1 MGVQKATAK
10 MSKHRNL
17 ALAFLLVLIRIQVGH
32 GCRVSEFA
40 CRGPNGL
47 CLPLDKYCDGK
58 DDCGDGSDEPKF
70 CTVCNRTYYGDV
82 GRTYALRVPPPQW
95 TRLPFLCHLTF
106 TASGH
111 DQGDI
116 VQIIFDGFSVGRFD
130 EGLVDGDGDTLDTS
144 LSPSG
149 ELPGCPEGFMQLSE
163 LGRPF
168 TGGSW
173 CGSASGHQLYYS
185 ETATVT
191 ISVKVFHPPVQGNNP
206 FEFRIRYK
214 FISQSDAIVRYGAP
228 SELLELGQVTPGTYC
243 TRQFDECYRKKCRL
257 QSPNYPGM
265 YPRNVTC
272 YWTIRQKT
280 VPTCKHAMI
289 GVSQESEHK
298 ALVKRSIASLNK
310 TSRSVRAWS
319 DCTGERDH
327 LIFYDGSSTN
337 DPVLAKYCG
346 GDWLP
351 RVVSR
356 GSEMLV
362 AFHSSPF
369 SAPLQT
375 ATPNRGF
382 ELDVDILYTDSDS
395 YDFAKGERT
404 CEFHV
409 NASNP
414 DDVLMSRRGRM
425 GRILSPRHTLPPNT
439 TCTYYFHGYPT
450 DLVWIYFTSYHLQI
464 LQPPVIDNTTFGQTD
479 VPPWIIRFR
488 VWDSSITATSG
499 RNLPSGPT
507 ASTSTI
513 PPNMR
518 PFHPTMNSS
527 VTGSYYYYPA
537 DQQPSPNDRR
547 VNVDNA
553 WNPVDNYIYGPTRS
567 SVFNHNN
574 PYGGGSVVPSP
585 APPAPNRFDKLNNG
599 LSNIKETFNYIANTK
614 YTHNQYS
621 GAQLNNILQRQP
633 ETNTVISLDGFVGH
647 PSSGGYKKP
656 PSNRFMQQ
664 EKNAG
669 GGRKLLLEIFDNET
683 PKLCDHTAL
692 KEASGTTSKT
702 RPCTP
707 LESYVSAGNDLKI
720 EFHTQTGTALY
731 PATFALQY
739 EFVDTNLGGDLWS
752 GRRGEETPIPPL
764 CSRVFRRR
772 RGDFQSPRNVFLH
785 GRGGARN
792 LTCLYRFEAGLG
804 ERIRIS
810 LHNVSFGDS
819 TTCITESNT
828 HTGRPRC
835 VGLENESESRLGE
848 LKIFDVP
855 YKDVRVPLG
864 CFCDNT
870 SSIYNTPLTFQSN
883 SRTLEISFVVTHL
896 NVSEDFADVYFHAS
910 YEIIRVPDCRKRLR
924 LKGPGGEDELEYP
937 LRSHEAS
944 CEGQPWYIE
953 AQLPERSLFVLT
965 WGTFLPIEPNQEEI
979 LRCNTRNRLIIYSG
993 RPLKVMRVICPTQ
1006 QGNKASALHIFSE
1019 DWLNSQPL
1027 LYGAK
1032 PVSMVLEPVFK
1043 EPGGL
1048 AFSWL
1053 EIQRTKASLIQQ
1065 LDLQTNFTANETL
1078 GEFGFFPRHAEC
1090 EHKCPELDA
1099 CIGSNLWCD
1108 GHVNCP
1114 SGYDESE
1121 EECGT
1126 ARKLLELPGGI
1137 FAALGC
1143 IAAAVAACFIFC
1155 IFGLVRKR
1163 KKGVDAKPT
1172 LNGTLRKDFKKSDL
1186 FMDPGS

>member
-1 MGVQKATAK
+1 
-10 MSKHRNL
+10 
-17 ALAFLLVLIRIQVGH
+17 
-32 GCRVSEFA
+32 
-40 CRGPNGL
+40 
-47 CLPLDKYCDGK
+47 
-58 DDCGDGSDEPKF
+58 
-70 CTVCNRTYYGDV
+70 
-82 GRTYALRVPPPQW
+82 
-95 TRLPFLCHLTF
+95 
-106 TASGH
+106 
-111 DQGDI
+111 
-116 VQIIFDGFSVGRFD
+116 
-130 EGLVDGDGDTLDTS
+130 
-144 LSPSG
+144 
-149 ELPGCPEGFMQLSE
+149 
-163 LGRPF
+163 
-168 TGGSW
+168 
-173 CGSASGHQLYYS
+173 
-185 ETATVT
+185 
-191 ISVKVFHPPVQGNNP
+191 
-206 FEFRIRYK
+206 
-214 FISQSDAIVRYGAP
+214 
-228 SELLELGQVTPGTYC
+228 
-243 TRQFDECYRKKCRL
+243 
-257 QSPNYPGM
+257 
-265 YPRNVTC
+265 
-272 YWTIRQKT
+272 
-280 VPTCKHAMI
+280 
-289 GVSQESEHK
+289 
-298 ALVKRSIASLNK
+298 
-310 TSRSVRAWS
+310 
-319 DCTGERDH
+319 
-327 LIFYDGSSTN
+327 
-337 DPVLAKYCG
+337 
-346 GDWLP
+346 
-351 RVVSR
+351 
-356 GSEMLV
+356 
-362 AFHSSPF
+362 
-369 SAPLQT
+369 
-375 ATPNRGF
+375 
-382 ELDVDILYTDSDS
+382 
-395 YDFAKGERT
+395 
-404 CEFHV
+404 
-409 NASNP
+409 
-414 DDVLMSRRGRM
+414 MSRRGRL
-425 GRILSPRHTLPPNT
+425 GRIQSPRHTLPPNT

-499 RNLPSGPT
+499 RVTPSGGT
-507 ASTSTI
+507 VSTSTV
-513 PPNMR
+513 PPNLR
-518 PFHPTMNSS
+518 PFHPTVNSS
-527 VTGSYYYYPA
+527 VTGNYYYYPSG
-537 DQQPSPNDRR
+537 QQPPPNERP

-553 WNPVDNYIYGPTRS
+553 WNPVENYIYGPTRS

-574 PYGGGSVVPSP
+574 PYGGGSVVPTP
-585 APPAPNRFDKLNNG
+585 APPPQNRYDKLNNG

-614 YTHNQYS
+614 YTQNQYS
-621 GAQLNNILQRQP
+621 GAQLSNIIQQRNP
-633 ETNTVISLDGFVGH
+633 ETNTIISLDH
-647 PSSGGYKKP
+647 YLSYASSSGSRKHGVNRSELYYRIPCGACEGVYVGTTGRMLRTRVREHYRDCRVPIRREKAAASALCEHSHDTGHVFKFEEAQILDTHQHYSKRLMLEALHIKCNIEKAVNRRTDHADDVLMSRRGRLGRIQSPRHTLPPNTTCTYYFHGYPTDLVWIYFTSYHLQILQP
-656 PSNRFMQQ
+656 PVIDNTTFGQTDVPPWIIRFRVWDSSITATSGRVTPSGGTVSTSTVPPNLRPFHPTVNSSVTGNYYYYPSGQQPPPNERPVNVDNAWNPVENYIYGPTRSSVFNHNNPYGGGSVVPTPAPPPQNRYDKLNNGLSNIKETFNYIANTKYTQNQYSGAQLSNIIQQRNPETNTIISLDHYLSYASSSGSRKHGVNRSGHQ
-664 EKNAG
+664 EKNPP

-683 PKLCDHTAL
+683 PKLCDHTGL
-692 KEASGTTSKT
+692 KEASGTVSKT

-720 EFHTQTGTALY
+720 EFHTQTGTALF
-731 PATFALQY
+731 PATFAMQY
-739 EFVDTNLGGDLWS
+739 EFVDTNLGGDIWQ

-764 CSRVFRRR
+764 CSRVFRKR

-804 ERIRIS
+804 ERIRIN

-819 TTCITESNT
+819 TTCITEADA

-835 VGLENESESRLGE
+835 VALENDADGRIGE

-855 YKDVRVPLG
+855 YKDVRIPLG

-870 SSIYNTPLTFQSN
+870 SSIYNTPLSFQSN
-883 SRTLEISFVVTHL
+883 ARTLEISFVVTHL
-896 NVSEDFADVYFHAS
+896 NVSEDFGDVYFHAS
-910 YEIIRVPDCRKRLR
+910 YEIVRIPECRKRLR
-924 LKGPGGEDELEYP
+924 LKGAGGEDELEYP
-937 LRSHEAS
+937 LRSHEIT

-993 RPLKVMRVICPTQ
+993 RPLKVMRVICPTD

-1019 DWLNSQPL
+1019 DWLNLQPL
-1027 LYGAK
+1027 LYGSK
-1032 PVSMVLEPVFK
+1032 PASMVLEPVFK
-1043 EPGGL
+1043 EPGNL

-1108 GHVNCP
+1108 GTVNCP

-1163 KKGVDAKPT
+1163 KKGIDAKPT